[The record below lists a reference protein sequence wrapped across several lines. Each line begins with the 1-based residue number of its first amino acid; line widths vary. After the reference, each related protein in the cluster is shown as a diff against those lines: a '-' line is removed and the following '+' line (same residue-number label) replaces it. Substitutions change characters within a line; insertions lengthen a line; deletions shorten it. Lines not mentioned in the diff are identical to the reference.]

1 MSRAEITKVMT
12 DTLKRVTIP
21 EAVRKRKWKDIEFPD
36 AGGGEEA
43 EGEEELELIGVGEVA
58 LVSPGK
64 N

>member
-1 MSRAEITKVMT
+1 MT